1 MLELIAIIVSLTAI
15 LAWFN
20 HQFIRLPTTIGVM
33 ALALALSWGLHGLA
47 SLGFTAVEDYAEAM
61 LSRIDFNEL
70 LMEGMLSL
78 LLFAGALHIDLD
90 RLRRY
95 RWSIGFLA
103 TFGVV
108 ISTLAIGAVAYFLLE
123 MFGFSVPW
131 MYCLVFGALIAPTD
145 PIAVLGILRKA
156 NAPVDL
162 ELRIVGESL
171 FNDGVAVVVFTLL
184 LGAATGAEALTV
196 AHAGELF
203 LVEAG
208 GGVLLGLAVGC
219 LAYLMMRSIDE
230 YRIEVLL
237 SLAVVLGGYAL
248 ALQLHVSGPIAMVVA
263 GLLVGNKARQSAMS
277 DTTREHLDAFWELID
292 EILNTLLFVLIGLEV
307 LLIPFEMGHLWV
319 CAGLIVAI
327 LTVRFVTIGVPVMM
341 MRNHLGFRRGS
352 ARILTWGG
360 LRGGISVALALALPE
375 GETRDVLLTVTYL
388 IVLFSILVQGLS
400 IGRVVTWLLGESPDK
415 AAGEKGHATTDA

>member
-1 MLELIAIIVSLTAI
+1 MLDLIAIIVTLTAI

-20 HQFIRLPTTIGVM
+20 QQFIRLPTTIGVM
-33 ALALALSWGLHGLA
+33 AIALALSWGMHGLA
-47 SLGFTAVEDYAEAM
+47 WLGFSGIEDRAESWLA
-61 LSRIDFNEL
+61 RIDFNEL

-103 TFGVV
+103 TLGVV
-108 ISTLAIGAVAYFLLE
+108 ISTLAIGSAAYFLLGF
-123 MFGFSVPW
+123 FGFSVPW
-131 MYCLVFGALIAPTD
+131 MYCLVFGALISPTD

-171 FNDGVAVVVFTLL
+171 FNDGVAVVVFTVL
-184 LGAATGAEALTV
+184 LGAATGSEALTV
-196 AHAGELF
+196 AHVGKLF
-203 LVEAG
+203 LLEAG
-208 GGVLLGLAVGC
+208 GGVALGLIVGG
-219 LAYLMMRSIDE
+219 LAYVLMRSIDE
-230 YRIEVLL
+230 YRIEVLI

-263 GLLVGNKARQSAMS
+263 GLLIGNKARQSAMS
-277 DTTREHLDAFWELID
+277 ATTREQLDAFWELID

-307 LLIPFEMGHLWV
+307 LLIPFETGHLWV
-319 CAGLIVAI
+319 GAGLIVV
-327 LTVRFVTIGVPVMM
+327 LLVVRFATIGVPVMLL
-341 MRNHLGFRRGS
+341 REQLGFRRGS
-352 ARILTWGG
+352 VRILTWGG
-360 LRGGISVALALALPE
+360 LRGGISVALALAIPS

-388 IVLFSILVQGLS
+388 IVLFSILVQGLT
-400 IGRVVTWLLGESPDK
+400 IGRVVSSLLNESK
-415 AAGEKGHATTDA
+415 R

>member
-20 HQFIRLPTTIGVM
+20 HQFIHLPTTIGVM
-33 ALALALSWGLHGLA
+33 AIALALSWGMHGLA
-47 SLGFTAVEDYAEAM
+47 WLGLSAIENQAESLI
-61 LSRIDFNEL
+61 SRIDFNEL
-70 LMEGMLSL
+70 LMDGMLSL

-90 RLRRY
+90 RLRHY

-103 TFGVV
+103 TLGVV
-108 ISTLAIGAVAYFLLE
+108 ISTLIIGSAAYALLGA
-123 MFGFSVPW
+123 FGFAVPW
-131 MYCLVFGALIAPTD
+131 MYCLVFGALISPTD

-184 LGAATGAEALTV
+184 LGAASGDEALTFM
-196 AHAGELF
+196 HAGKLF
-203 LVEAG
+203 LQEAG
-208 GGVLLGLAVGC
+208 GGILLGLAIGT
-219 LAYLMMRSIDE
+219 LAYWLMRSIDE
-230 YRIEVLL
+230 YRIEVLI
-237 SLAVVLGGYAL
+237 SLAVVLGGYSL
-248 ALQLHVSGPIAMVVA
+248 ALHLHISGPIAMVVA

-307 LLIPFEMGHLWV
+307 LLIPFELAHLWV
-319 CAGLIVAI
+319 GAGLVMTI
-327 LTVRFVTIGVPVMM
+327 LVVRFTIIGGPVMLL
-341 MRNHLGFRRGS
+341 RDQLGFRRG
-352 ARILTWGG
+352 AVRILTWGG
-360 LRGGISVALALALPE
+360 LRGGISVALALALPD

-388 IVLFSILVQGLS
+388 IVLFSIFVQGLT
-400 IGRVVTWLLGESPDK
+400 IGRVVTRVLGGQKE
-415 AAGEKGHATTDA
+415 